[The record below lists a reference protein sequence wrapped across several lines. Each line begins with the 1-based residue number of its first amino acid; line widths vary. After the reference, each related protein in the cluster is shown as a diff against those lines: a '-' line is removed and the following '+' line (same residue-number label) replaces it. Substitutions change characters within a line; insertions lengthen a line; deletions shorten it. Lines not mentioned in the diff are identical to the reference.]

1 MSIYFGLCKI
11 LLKEKQFQ
19 LSGRWFFA
27 QKDKFEEDFGIMKSA
42 EKWQKVMEQ
51 NDEFL
56 FNEVHGENE
65 NCVF

>member
-1 MSIYFGLCKI
+1 MEKISILWKTIKDTWNYSL
-11 LLKEKQFQ
+11 
-19 LSGRWFFA
+19 
-27 QKDKFEEDFGIMKSA
+27 QKKKKFWEDAIMKLA

-56 FNEVHGENE
+56 FNEVHAENE